1 MNPSFY
7 PTVQLFLCLAAIVC
21 IAWLVMK
28 YLTPKSKESEAK
40 SNVHLY
46 YLVGI
51 GSLLII
57 ELVTYILTG
66 VGEVS
71 RVILDQIS
79 FASTISSILLSV
91 IAIIY
96 SIVSGSNGA
105 NLYVKTEEVSKQIGE
120 TLPKLGALGVA
131 VEKLE
136 MLDATAQELKDVPSA
151 VEVSLEE
158 IKAQMLRME
167 ELSRKMSQ
175 KLDNVAYDVSEM
187 SMSQSAMLNAKQPIV
202 SDSQVESRV
211 SDDKSGG
218 SNKDITELY
227 QRYVIMS
234 SFWGKLLL
242 LACCYSYETGKSFS
256 LRDELFSADVFPA
269 GYLYGYLIASW
280 SIGIISVQRN
290 GDDLW
295 SVTRIYKAEG
305 FNLKEQ
311 VLVQLSYVINEL
323 IKTVDEKESYRK
335 NMREVQEYFG
345 VETK

>member
-7 PTVQLFLCLAAIVC
+7 PTLQLFFCLVAIVC

-28 YLTPKSKESEAK
+28 YLTPKCKESEAK
-40 SNVHLY
+40 SNVHIY

-120 TLPKLGALGVA
+120 TLSDLRDLSTT

-136 MLDATAQELKDVPSA
+136 KIPDDIEKHLRELK
-151 VEVSLEE
+151 E
-158 IKAQMLRME
+158 QMQRME
-167 ELSRKMSQ
+167 EISKQTSQQLNQEVTPKIDRLLSKEVGGLVNGGDSSGARDLKDPS
-175 KLDNVAYDVSEM
+175 KERETIFRHYI
-187 SMSQSAMLNAKQPIV
+187 SQSSFYGGWCSSDVAML
-202 SDSQVESRV
+202 E
-211 SDDKSGG
+211 
-218 SNKDITELY
+218 
-227 QRYVIMS
+227 
-234 SFWGKLLL
+234 
-242 LACCYSYETGKSFS
+242 
-256 LRDELFSADVFPA
+256 
-269 GYLYGYLIASW
+269 
-280 SIGIISVQRN
+280 
-290 GDDLW
+290 
-295 SVTRIYKAEG
+295 
-305 FNLKEQ
+305 
-311 VLVQLSYVINEL
+311 
-323 IKTVDEKESYRK
+323 RK
-335 NMREVQEYFG
+335 RG
-345 VETK
+345 R

>member
-7 PTVQLFLCLAAIVC
+7 PTLQLFFCLVAIVC

-28 YLTPKSKESEAK
+28 YLTPKCKESEAK
-40 SNVHLY
+40 SNVHIY

-120 TLPKLGALGVA
+120 TLSDLRDLSTT

-136 MLDATAQELKDVPSA
+136 KIPDDIEKHLRELK
-151 VEVSLEE
+151 E
-158 IKAQMLRME
+158 QMQRME
-167 ELSRKMSQ
+167 EISKQTSQQLNQEVTPKIDRLLSKEVGGLVNGGDSSGARDLKDPS
-175 KLDNVAYDVSEM
+175 KERETIFRHYI
-187 SMSQSAMLNAKQPIV
+187 SQSSFYGGLVLLGCCYAGKKKGKIDLKEMTSKILGEESISILWYLLGYAIASSALGILDVEFEMEKMELQVKEVYNVEGFDLEKELLNFLNEII
-202 SDSQVESRV
+202 
-211 SDDKSGG
+211 DDKES
-218 SNKDITELY
+218 
-227 QRYVIMS
+227 
-234 SFWGKLLL
+234 
-242 LACCYSYETGKSFS
+242 
-256 LRDELFSADVFPA
+256 P
-269 GYLYGYLIASW
+269 
-280 SIGIISVQRN
+280 
-290 GDDLW
+290 
-295 SVTRIYKAEG
+295 EG
-305 FNLKEQ
+305 FNSLREQ
-311 VLVQLSYVINEL
+311 QVKSVKL
-323 IKTVDEKESYRK
+323 
-335 NMREVQEYFG
+335 YFG
-345 VETK
+345 IEE

>member
-7 PTVQLFLCLAAIVC
+7 PTLQLFFCLVAIVC

-28 YLTPKSKESEAK
+28 YLTPKCKESEAK
-40 SNVHLY
+40 SNVHIY

-120 TLPKLGALGVA
+120 TLSDLRDLSTT

-136 MLDATAQELKDVPSA
+136 KIPDDIEKHLRELK
-151 VEVSLEE
+151 E
-158 IKAQMLRME
+158 QMQRME
-167 ELSRKMSQ
+167 EISKRTSQQLDQEVASRIKELSANVDALVSKGGNHSGTKDIKSPDEDREAIFRYYISRSSFYGGLMLLGCCYARKKKGKIDLKEMTSEILGEGSISILWYLLGYAIASSALGI
-175 KLDNVAYDVSEM
+175 LDVEFEMEKMELQVKEVYNVEGFDLEKEL
-187 SMSQSAMLNAKQPIV
+187 LNFLNEII
-202 SDSQVESRV
+202 
-211 SDDKSGG
+211 DDKES
-218 SNKDITELY
+218 
-227 QRYVIMS
+227 
-234 SFWGKLLL
+234 
-242 LACCYSYETGKSFS
+242 
-256 LRDELFSADVFPA
+256 P
-269 GYLYGYLIASW
+269 
-280 SIGIISVQRN
+280 
-290 GDDLW
+290 
-295 SVTRIYKAEG
+295 EG
-305 FNLKEQ
+305 FNSLREQ
-311 VLVQLSYVINEL
+311 QVKSVKL
-323 IKTVDEKESYRK
+323 
-335 NMREVQEYFG
+335 YFG
-345 VETK
+345 IEE

>member
-7 PTVQLFLCLAAIVC
+7 PTLQLFFCLVAIVC

-28 YLTPKSKESEAK
+28 YLTPKCKESEAK
-40 SNVHLY
+40 SNVHIY

-120 TLPKLGALGVA
+120 TLSDLRDLSTT

-136 MLDATAQELKDVPSA
+136 KIPDDIEKHLRELK
-151 VEVSLEE
+151 E
-158 IKAQMLRME
+158 QMQRME
-167 ELSRKMSQ
+167 EISKQTSQQLNQEVTPKIDRLLSKEVGGLVNGGDSSGARDLKDPSKERETIFRHYISRSSFYGGLVLLGCCYAGKKKGKIDLKEMTSKILGEESISILWYLLGYAIASSALGILNVEFEDEKMELQ
-175 KLDNVAYDVSEM
+175 VKEVYNVEGFDLEKELLDF
-187 SMSQSAMLNAKQPIV
+187 LNEVI
-202 SDSQVESRV
+202 
-211 SDDKSGG
+211 DDKESPEGL
-218 SNKDITELY
+218 N
-227 QRYVIMS
+227 
-234 SFWGKLLL
+234 
-242 LACCYSYETGKSFS
+242 S
-256 LRDELFSADVFPA
+256 LR
-269 GYLYGYLIASW
+269 
-280 SIGIISVQRN
+280 
-290 GDDLW
+290 
-295 SVTRIYKAEG
+295 
-305 FNLKEQ
+305 EQ
-311 VLVQLSYVINEL
+311 QV
-323 IKTVDEKESYRK
+323 K
-335 NMREVQEYFG
+335 NVKLYFG
-345 VETK
+345 IEEE